1 MKKKVTLL
9 MIIFFI
15 SLQAFLLIQI
25 YSLQDNQPLDTV
37 LINDIKQSALQQWQ
51 TLSMTQSFN
60 NPDQDHTLDFTI
72 INKQEEILYTTN
84 AEFFISSQHSLT
96 QRETIINIQNQDQYL
111 GQLIIHN
118 PINSQSLINQQ
129 KTSWIISIMTILEII
144 LVLGYFRYLQYIIF
158 QPFQKLK
165 EFASRVAHGD
175 LDFPLTMDRQNI
187 FGAFSESFDLMRE
200 ELKIARL
207 HEQQANQSKKE
218 LVAKLSHDI
227 KTPVASIQAVSE
239 LMSVTSTSSKEK
251 QQLQIIHDKA
261 NQINQL
267 ISDLFH
273 ASLEELQELKV
284 TPTLHQSQEIYQII
298 KNSDYQNMTHIQ
310 SIPECLISYDAI
322 RLQQVFDNLLSNS
335 YKYEASQIDISFEF
349 KKNHFVIFIS
359 DNGLGIKKDELPLLF
374 EKFYRGSNSQK
385 KSGSGLG
392 LYISHYFMKQMH
404 GDMKAVESM
413 HGLSLVL
420 SLPLAS

>member
-84 AEFFISSQHSLT
+84 AEFFISSQHSLA

-251 QQLQIIHDKA
+251 
-261 NQINQL
+261 QINQL

>member
-1 MKKKVTLL
+1 
-9 MIIFFI
+9 
-15 SLQAFLLIQI
+15 
-25 YSLQDNQPLDTV
+25 
-37 LINDIKQSALQQWQ
+37 
-51 TLSMTQSFN
+51 
-60 NPDQDHTLDFTI
+60 
-72 INKQEEILYTTN
+72 
-84 AEFFISSQHSLT
+84 
-96 QRETIINIQNQDQYL
+96 
-111 GQLIIHN
+111 
-118 PINSQSLINQQ
+118 
-129 KTSWIISIMTILEII
+129 
-144 LVLGYFRYLQYIIF
+144 
-158 QPFQKLK
+158 
-165 EFASRVAHGD
+165 
-175 LDFPLTMDRQNI
+175 
-187 FGAFSESFDLMRE
+187 
-200 ELKIARL
+200 
-207 HEQQANQSKKE
+207 
-218 LVAKLSHDI
+218 
-227 KTPVASIQAVSE
+227 
-239 LMSVTSTSSKEK
+239 MSVTSTSSKEK

-413 HGLSLVL
+413 HGLFSFIITFSIIIKKLLRIEQRQIRIFYDRVNM
-420 SLPLAS
+420 SIDRKEYIR

>member
-1 MKKKVTLL
+1 MSKEGHQHVKS
-9 MIIFFI
+9 
-15 SLQAFLLIQI
+15 SLGKIRKLI
-25 YSLQDNQPLDTV
+25 
-37 LINDIKQSALQQWQ
+37 K
-51 TLSMTQSFN
+51 
-60 NPDQDHTLDFTI
+60 
-72 INKQEEILYTTN
+72 
-84 AEFFISSQHSLT
+84 
-96 QRETIINIQNQDQYL
+96 
-111 GQLIIHN
+111 
-118 PINSQSLINQQ
+118 
-129 KTSWIISIMTILEII
+129 
-144 LVLGYFRYLQYIIF
+144 
-158 QPFQKLK
+158 PFQKLK